1 MTKKG
6 HDLYADRFLSM
17 QGRDDVLSFRFFK
30 YGEEKVT
37 ASASEQQVSSFD
49 ASLKLRMA
57 SIIYVHTQRFYSELL
72 AFFNHFHQHQNVMNR
87 IREAAMGSNVNEKA
101 SRGMK
106 LRLDVEAE
114 SPLLLLPVS
123 SCSPRLLV
131 VYLGSLRVHNVFK
144 LAGDE
149 GTVSSQTLRSALSTH
164 LLQNRRRRR

>member
-1 MTKKG
+1 MKCGQYGPNFVSSVKVQFASHKDNIFIG
-6 HDLYADRFLSM
+6 SKISFQF

-30 YGEEKVT
+30 YGDEKV
-37 ASASEQQVSSFD
+37 AAEQGFD

-87 IREAAMGSNVNEKA
+87 IREAAMGTTVNETA

-106 LRLDVEAE
+106 LRLDIEAE

-123 SCSPRLLV
+123 SSSPRLLV
-131 VYLGSLRVHNVFK
+131 VHLGFLRVSVASVVNI
-144 LAGDE
+144 
-149 GTVSSQTLRSALSTH
+149 
-164 LLQNRRRRR
+164 